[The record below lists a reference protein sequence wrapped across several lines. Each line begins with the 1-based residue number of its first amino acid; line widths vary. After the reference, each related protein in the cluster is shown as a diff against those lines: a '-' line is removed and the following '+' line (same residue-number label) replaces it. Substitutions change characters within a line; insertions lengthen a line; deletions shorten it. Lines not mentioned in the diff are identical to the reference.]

1 LKLASLV
8 MDKPLLDTLVPSDVV
23 QEDGLRQ

>member
-8 MDKPLLDTLVPSDVV
+8 MDKPLLGTLVPSDVV
-23 QEDGLRQ
+23 QEDGL